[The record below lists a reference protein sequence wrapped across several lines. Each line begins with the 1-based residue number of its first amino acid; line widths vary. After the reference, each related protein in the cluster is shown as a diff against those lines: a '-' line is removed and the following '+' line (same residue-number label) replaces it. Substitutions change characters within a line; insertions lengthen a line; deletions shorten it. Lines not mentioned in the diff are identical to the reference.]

1 MIRDQNRVIEAAQS
15 FIGGANS
22 SLDPALIEPDQF
34 SWGTNIRIRGGY
46 PKTRPGFK
54 YIGALPGGKI
64 QGAYY
69 FSSGTTEVIAMSI
82 AGRVYTMD
90 PSASSIVS
98 VDVTP
103 ASGGNNPDI
112 PLTYFTDAGGF
123 LVMQDGESEPIVYT
137 GTSSFRSS
145 GVLEDVPTTIVKNG
159 TMARFGFRLTLE
171 NSTGLNPG
179 MLVTSIRGIEPDTRI
194 VSVDSN
200 TAITINKAATT
211 AAYATFN
218 FYPPGPLKQDISIPV
233 GGPTVFT
240 NGRLWVARGNQLFA
254 GDLINSYEN
263 SQIKFSEIL
272 YLTGGGAFSFDDEIV
287 ALAALPG
294 VDTSTGQGDLVV
306 YTRKSV
312 FAVRSYVY
320 DRTQWQSTIGMQRF
334 VFDGVGEVAP
344 GTIAGTGNDLY
355 FRAASGV
362 MSYVQTLKDRSV
374 SPATLSD
381 STEAARVINS
391 DTARWLRYSSG
402 VFFDNRY
409 LFTASPVV
417 QNVNPQYGTGFN
429 IVGRSIIS
437 ADLVPATVKGEALDA
452 AYDGEW
458 TGLQVSKLVKGIFKE
473 EEKCFAICSGTDG
486 HNSLYEITLDAPTDT
501 DASGNFIPIQC
512 GVEFRR
518 MSFENPAEVKELIR
532 ADIGFSEIF
541 GRQVSPGSGEELP
554 SLQWTFSF
562 RPDYFPNFFQIQSGE
577 IEIQTAN
584 EIPLPAN
591 VPENLR
597 PGYLNVRTVK
607 PSDSCVIASS
617 RLARFGYLFQPKI
630 EWVGSARLSLFRLH
644 GSRKD
649 ISDLGEC
656 N

>member
-1 MIRDQNRVIEAAQS
+1 MIRDQNRIVEAVPS

-46 PKTRPGFK
+46 PKTRPGFE
-54 YIGALPGGKI
+54 YVGALPGGKI
-64 QGAYY
+64 QGAFY
-69 FSSGTTEVIAMSI
+69 FSSGTSEVIALSI
-82 AGRVYTMD
+82 AGRVYTVD
-90 PSASSIVS
+90 PTADSIVS
-98 VDVTP
+98 SDITP
-103 ASGGNNPDI
+103 TSGGNNPDI
-112 PLTYFTDAGGF
+112 PLVYFADAGGF

-145 GVLEDVPTTIVKNG
+145 GVLEDVPTTISKTG
-159 TMARFGFRLTLE
+159 TMARFGFRLTLD
-171 NSTGLNPG
+171 STSGLNPG
-179 MLVTSIRGIEPDTRI
+179 MLVTSIRGIEVDTRI
-194 VSVDSN
+194 VSVDSS
-200 TAITINKAATT
+200 TSITINKAATT

-240 NGRLWVARGNQLFA
+240 NGRLWVARQNQLFA

-287 ALAALPG
+287 ALGALPG

-334 VFDGVGEVAP
+334 VFDGVGEIAP
-344 GTIAGTGNDLY
+344 GTIAGAGNDLY
-355 FRAASGV
+355 FRASGGV
-362 MSYVQTLKDRSV
+362 MSYVQTLKERSV
-374 SPATLSD
+374 SPATLTD
-381 STEAARVINS
+381 STEASRVLNY
-391 DTARWLRYSSG
+391 DTPRWLKYSSG

-409 LFTASPVV
+409 LFTASHVV
-417 QNVNPQYGTGFN
+417 QNINSQYGSGYN
-429 IVGRSIIS
+429 VVGRSIIS

-458 TGLQVSKLVKGIFKE
+458 TGLQVSKLVKGIFKGE
-473 EEKCFAICSGTDG
+473 ERCFAICAGTNG
-486 HNSLYEITLDAPTDT
+486 HNSIYEITTDSPSDLDST
-501 DASGNFIPIQC
+501 GNFVPIQC
-512 GVEFRR
+512 GIEFRR
-518 MSFENPAEVKELIR
+518 MAFENPAEVKELFR

-541 GRQVSPGSGEELP
+541 GPQVSPGSGQNLP
-554 SLQWTFSF
+554 SLQWSFSF
-562 RPDYFPNFFQIQSGE
+562 RPDYFPNFFQVQTGST
-577 IEIQTAN
+577 EIQTAN
-584 EIPLPAN
+584 DLPLGGN
-591 VPENLR
+591 IPENLR
-597 PGYLNVRTVK
+597 PGYLNIRTVK
-607 PSDSCVIASS
+607 PSDSCVTAGG

-630 EWVGSARLSLFRLH
+630 EWTGTARLSLFRLH

-649 ISDLGEC
+649 VSDLGEC